1 MFVNEVNWGFF
12 FVEYIVF
19 FFYCIGVDKKVR
31 GLMIENDC
39 YRGDWLNK
47 VSDSNCGCGRF

>member
-1 MFVNEVNWGFF
+1 MGFF

-31 GLMIENDC
+31 WWLMIENDC

>member
-1 MFVNEVNWGFF
+1 MGFF

-31 GLMIENDC
+31 LMVENDC

-47 VSDSNCGCGRF
+47 VSDCNCGYGRF